1 MPRLTRVHEASLS
14 ADDRA
19 RALALPLTHAERV
32 KSRLVVMQPEGAI
45 AIVLPERRRA
55 ALRDGTV
62 LAGDDGTLAVIVAAP
77 EPLARVTAQPP
88 LLMRAVY
95 HLANRHVPVQLASD
109 HLLIERDPVLE
120 RMLAALGAG
129 IEHVEL
135 PFDPEP
141 GAYEGHSHGHG
152 AHVDD
157 DPASATVGE
166 QLSIAAHARAGR

>member
-1 MPRLTRVHEASLS
+1 MPRLTRLHEVPLS
-14 ADDRA
+14 AEERQ
-19 RALALPLTHAERV
+19 RALKLPLTHAERV
-32 KSRLVVMQPEGAI
+32 KSRVAVMRPEGAI
-45 AIVLPERRRA
+45 AIVLPERRRI

-62 LAGDDGTLAVIVAAP
+62 LAGDDGALAIVVAAP
-77 EPLARVTAQPP
+77 EPLARVIAAPP

-95 HLANRHVPVQLASD
+95 HLANRHVPVQLAPD

-152 AHVDD
+152 ARADD
-157 DPASATVGE
+157 DPVSATIGE
-166 QLSIAAHARAGR
+166 QLSIAAHARTGR

>member
-1 MPRLTRVHEASLS
+1 MPRLTRVHEPPLS
-14 ADDRA
+14 AEERA
-19 RALALPLTHAERV
+19 RALKLPLTHAERV
-32 KSRLVVMQPEGAI
+32 RSRLAVMRPEGAI

-62 LAGDDGTLAVIVAAP
+62 LSGDDGTLAVVVAAP
-77 EPLARVTAQPP
+77 EPLTRITAPPP

-109 HLLIERDPVLE
+109 HLLIEREPVLE

-129 IEHVEL
+129 IEHVEQ

-141 GAYEGHSHGHG
+141 GAYEGHSHGHN
-152 AHVDD
+152 AEA
-157 DPASATVGE
+157 DPASATIGE
-166 QLSIAAHARAGR
+166 QLSIAAHARPRR